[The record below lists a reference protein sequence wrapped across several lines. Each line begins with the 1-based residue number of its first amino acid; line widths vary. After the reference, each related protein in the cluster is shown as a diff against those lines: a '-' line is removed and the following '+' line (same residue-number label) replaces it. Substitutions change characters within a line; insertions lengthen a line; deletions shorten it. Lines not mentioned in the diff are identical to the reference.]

1 MSEHVFPLKLQNR
14 SSSASVFIMDK
25 AFLDR
30 EANKASGHCEP
41 MIHEPIA
48 ELKLKTSGPR
58 ISELSKWIR
67 PTAPRS
73 WGGD

>member
-1 MSEHVFPLKLQNR
+1 MKLQNHSR
-14 SSSASVFIMDK
+14 GTSIFIMDK

-48 ELKLKTSGPR
+48 ELKLKTSGLR
-58 ISELSKWIR
+58 IPELSKWIR

-73 WGGD
+73 WGAD